1 MCFKE
6 FKESKKFIRSKSE
19 LNITLKFS
27 IQKLLEFSKFEIEI
41 LYISHKFFFA
51 KSDRYTCTWFCN

>member
-51 KSDRYTCTWFCN
+51 KSDRYACTWFCN

>member
-19 LNITLKFS
+19 LNITLKLS

-41 LYISHKFFFA
+41 LYISHKLFFA